1 MDYRR
6 SSVMKATRRLDIDA
20 HRIRALETELVE
32 LRERNAVLERQH
44 RDDEPRRIE
53 ERAQTVRLIMAAREI
68 HRALYTDNIHRLVLE
83 TAIGV
88 TSAQRGCFLRW
99 MHGDMEVAAAINVDG
114 GAGDPPSPF
123 MSAIADRVR
132 ARGTPI
138 RWAEREAAF
147 GVDAARGD
155 AFTNGVAAPVL
166 LHGQVAGVILLLD
179 RVRGAFDAND
189 EDNLLVLGG
198 EASVALQNARLRD
211 EIHGAFVTTLALLA
225 DLVEAKDPYTAG
237 HCERVSRY
245 ARATARRL
253 QLSDAQQQVACYAAL
268 LHDIGKIGI
277 SDDILHK
284 AGPLTAQERARMQEH
299 VRIGNALLGKVPL
312 LREVADVVLRHHEWY
327 DGRGYPDGVAGDA
340 IPIEARVV
348 SVVDAYVAMLDKRSY
363 KPPCSIED
371 ARAEL
376 HRSAGTQF
384 DPRVVEAALEAI
396 EAVDAGGA
404 DADECGPLPG
414 LLARRLLEVQLP

>member
-1 MDYRR
+1 
-6 SSVMKATRRLDIDA
+6 MKAPRRLDIDA
-20 HRIRALETELVE
+20 HRIRTLETELDA
-32 LRERNAVLERQH
+32 LRERNAVLERQL
-44 RDDEPRRIE
+44 REDEPRRIE

-68 HRALYTDNIHRLVLE
+68 HRALYATNMYRQILE
-83 TAIGV
+83 TALAV
-88 TSAQRGCFLRW
+88 TSGRRGCFLRSVDG
-99 MHGDMEVAAAINVDG
+99 HFAVEAAIDVE
-114 GAGDPPSPF
+114 GAVGQRPSPF
-123 MSAIADRVR
+123 MSAIAERVQT
-132 ARGTPI
+132 RGTPM
-138 RWAEREAAF
+138 RWTEREAAF
-147 GVDAARGD
+147 DVPSARAD
-155 AFTNGVAAPVL
+155 RLTNGVAAPVM
-166 LHGQVAGVILLLD
+166 LHGRVDGVILVLD

-198 EASVALQNARLRD
+198 EATVAIQNARLRD

-225 DLVEAKDPYTAG
+225 DLVEAKDPYTRG

-253 QLSDAQQQVACYAAL
+253 QLSETQQQVACYAAL

-284 AGPLTAQERARMQEH
+284 AGPLTPQERVRMQEH
-299 VRIGNALLGKVPL
+299 VRIGNALLRKVPL

-348 SVVDAYVAMLDKRSY
+348 SVVDAYVAMLDERSY
-363 KPPCSIED
+363 KAPCSIED

-376 HRSAGTQF
+376 HRWAGTQF

-396 EAVDAGGA
+396 DAVDAGGI
-404 DADECGPLPG
+404 DVGECGPLPG
-414 LLARRLLEVQLP
+414 ILARRLLEVQLT

>member
-1 MDYRR
+1 MQGAGVIQATGDDDRR
-6 SSVMKATRRLDIDA
+6 RV
-20 HRIRALETELVE
+20 
-32 LRERNAVLERQH
+32 
-44 RDDEPRRIE
+44 E
-53 ERAQTVRLIMAAREI
+53 ERAQMVRLITAAREI
-68 HRALYTDNIHRLVLE
+68 HRALYTGNIYRLILE
-83 TAIGV
+83 TSLSV
-88 TSAQRGCFLRW
+88 TSAQRGCFLQSVDG
-99 MHGDMEVAAAINVDG
+99 HVEVAAAVDV
-114 GAGDPPSPF
+114 GASVGDRPSPF
-123 MSAIADRVR
+123 MTAIADRVR
-132 ARGTPI
+132 SRGTPM

-147 GVDAARGD
+147 AVDDGRGD
-155 AFTNGVAAPVL
+155 AYTNGVATPVM
-166 LHGQVAGVILLLD
+166 LHGRVHGVILVLD
-179 RVRGAFDAND
+179 RVGGTFDATD

-198 EASVALQNARLRD
+198 EASVAIQNARLRD

-225 DLVEAKDPYTAG
+225 DLVEAKDPYTRG

-253 QLSDAQQQVACYAAL
+253 QLSDTQQQVACYAAL

-284 AGPLTAQERARMQEH
+284 AGPLTPQERARMQEH
-299 VRIGNALLGKVPL
+299 VRIGNSLLGKVPI
-312 LREVADVVLRHHEWY
+312 LRDVADVVLRHHEWY

-348 SVVDAYVAMLDKRSY
+348 SVVDAYCAMIDERAY
-363 KPPCSIED
+363 KERVSEED

-396 EAVDAGGA
+396 DAVDAGRA
-404 DADECGPLPG
+404 DIGECGPLPSI
-414 LLARRLLEVQLP
+414 LARRLIEMELPQ